1 MKRNTDNVVTM
12 YKKRGETPLEALNR
26 LKKESPVYKDEA
38 MTYAGRLD
46 PMAEGLLLVLI
57 GDKCKEKDQYLGL
70 EKEYVFEVLFGFETD
85 TYDILGLVTGVDK
98 KMLTS
103 GDIEGVLPRFL
114 GKQQQQYPPFSSK
127 PVDGKP
133 LFMWAKEGKL
143 NEIKIPEH
151 EVSISS
157 LVLESTR
164 FIKGDYL
171 KKYIEDNVALI
182 SGDDFRQKEI
192 IERWKESLDDK
203 NKDEYFVAKL
213 RMTCG
218 SGTYVR
224 SLVQTL
230 GERLGVSALTLNIV
244 RTRVGDYSV

>member
-1 MKRNTDNVVTM
+1 MEEKTNNLVKM
-12 YKKRGETPLEALNR
+12 YKNRGETPLEAINR
-26 LKKESPVYKDEA
+26 LKATNPEYKDKA

-57 GDKCKEKDQYLGL
+57 GDKCKEKEEYLGL

-85 TYDILGLVTGVDK
+85 TYDILGLVENNNK

-103 GDIEGVLPRFL
+103 VDIEGVLPRFL

-127 PVDGKP
+127 PVGGKP

-151 EVSISS
+151 EVYISS
-157 LVLESTR
+157 LILESTR
-164 FIKGDYL
+164 FIKGDDL
-171 KKYIEDNVALI
+171 REYIEGSIALI

-192 IERWKESLDDK
+192 IERWRESLDGK

-230 GERLGVSALTLNIV
+230 GEHLGVSALTLNIV